1 MIQSIQP
8 VVGLYHPILVNAIP
22 ESFARSCWKRSF
34 LLLRENDAKLFL
46 FTLNREG
53 HSVKFCSQERSQ
65 RWEEVNIVDS
75 GAEGHRLACSSV
87 NSEAHPA
94 LSLPRHLTNVLA
106 IQANFDFSFLT
117 PEVILTNTF
126 LILPHLLPTLINISG
141 LNLSVIFLG
150 LPVSGLGP
158 HTSALIVLKILCH
171 CL

>member
-1 MIQSIQP
+1 MLNS
-8 VVGLYHPILVNAIP
+8 A
-22 ESFARSCWKRSF
+22 
-34 LLLRENDAKLFL
+34 AKNGVRDGKKS
-46 FTLNREG
+46 TLWIVE
-53 HSVKFCSQERSQ
+53 Q
-65 RWEEVNIVDS
+65 RDID
-75 GAEGHRLACSSV
+75 RLACSSV